1 MIYYSK
7 ITKGFYST
15 EIHGTNIPSDCV
27 EISPETHQRLLEE
40 QSQGKQIAPDE
51 RGYPIAITPTA
62 PPITWEQ
69 IRSQRDLLLKETDWA
84 ALPDVN
90 VSTKQSWL
98 VYRQILRNIPQ
109 KFKTPEEVVWPEKP
123 NN

>member
-7 ITKGFYST
+7 STKGFYT
-15 EIHGTNIPSDCV
+15 TQIHGTNIPSDCV
-27 EISPETHQRLLEE
+27 EISCEIHQTLLND
-40 QSQGKQIAPDE
+40 QSQGKQIVPDE
-51 RGYPIAITPTA
+51 RGYPIAITPTV

-69 IRSQRDLLLKETDWA
+69 IRNRRDVLLKVTDWA

-98 VYRQILRNIPQ
+98 VYREMLRNIPQ

-123 NN
+123 

>member
-1 MIYYSK
+1 MEFVFVYRDGNGEITGSATRAENGEK
-7 ITKGFYST
+7 IS
-15 EIHGTNIPSDCV
+15 IDN
-27 EISPETHQRLLEE
+27 PEYVAFLN
-40 QSQGKQIAPDE
+40 KV
-51 RGYPIAITPTA
+51 YPP
-62 PPITWEQ
+62 TWEQ
-69 IRSQRDLLLKETDWA
+69 IRNRRDVLLKETDWA